1 MKGEVRNMVADLRVI
16 SHVGR
21 DLLASAA
28 LFKTEAAA
36 VWEYVAN
43 GLEYV
48 ERGTPPV
55 VSVAVNTKDR
65 TITVT
70 DNGRGMSDEDLQH
83 YFTMHGENR
92 DRRAGRPGRGKFG
105 TGKSAAFGIA
115 RRLRI
120 QTVHDGL
127 YNEVLLTRA
136 AIDQSDGTAIPIEWV
151 VSNRPT
157 DAPNGTTVTIDG
169 SLLDRIDAASIIQY
183 VERHLGAFPGAQVAV
198 NSHVCEYREPQV
210 ANAYTFTPSE
220 KQAAAIGQVTL
231 TIKVAQAP
239 LEPLQQGVTVTAGA
253 GNVVGIERAG
263 LERKEFGN
271 YLFGDVDVP
280 KLEEPCDIMPYD
292 PTRNLELNPNHP
304 VVRVLLGF
312 IGAKMEEVRGEL
324 VKREQDRRSSAQA
337 KALEQESAKIAELLN
352 KDFRDQELR
361 LREIQRAVRRASA
374 GPAPAS
380 GSGGSDGEGEQRF
393 AAGTQQPGTRASANG
408 SGGARPGAGNGGT
421 NLGGSAGTP
430 DPAGVDPLSATNKA
444 GKAKPAPAQ
453 GGFAVE
459 YRPLGVDEERSR
471 YDHESMTILINPD
484 HPVLAAALE
493 KGGVNDVAFRRL
505 SYEIAFS
512 EYAIAM
518 GYEKAIEDP
527 EMPADDLLYE
537 VRSTLNRIA
546 RAAANLY
553 R

>member
-1 MKGEVRNMVADLRVI
+1 MVADLRVT

-28 LFKTEAAA
+28 LFKTESAA

-43 GLEYV
+43 SLEYV
-48 ERGTPPV
+48 EKGTQPV
-55 VSVAVNTKDR
+55 VSVTVNAKDR
-65 TITVT
+65 SITVA

-83 YFTMHGENR
+83 YFTMHGENP

-120 QTVHDGL
+120 QTVRNGF
-127 YNEVLLTRA
+127 YNEVVLTRA
-136 AIDQSDGTAIPIEWV
+136 AIDHSDGTAIPIEWLV
-151 VSNRPT
+151 RNQPT
-157 DAPNGTTVTIDG
+157 DAPNGTTVTIDD
-169 SLLDRIDAASIIQY
+169 SLLNRIDAAPIIQY
-183 VERHLGAFPGAQVAV
+183 IERHLGSYRRAQVAV
-198 NSHVCEYREPQV
+198 NSHVCEYHEPQV
-210 ANAYTFTPSE
+210 AKVYTFTPSE
-220 KQAAAIGQVTL
+220 KQAAIIGQATL
-231 TIKVAQAP
+231 TVKVAQAP
-239 LEPLQQGVTVTAGA
+239 LEASHQGVTVTAGA

-271 YLFGDVDVP
+271 YLFGEVDVP
-280 KLEEPCDIMPYD
+280 KLEEPCEIMPYD
-292 PTRNLELNPNHP
+292 ATRNLELNPNHP

-324 VKREQDRRSSAQA
+324 VRREQERRSSAQA
-337 KALEQESAKIAELLN
+337 KALEQESARIADLLN
-352 KDFRDQELR
+352 KDFREQEMR
-361 LREIQRAVRRASA
+361 LREIQRAIRRTSS

-380 GSGGSDGEGEQRF
+380 GSGGSGGEGEQRY
-393 AAGTQQPGTRASANG
+393 AAGTDQPGTRASANNAEG
-408 SGGARPGAGNGGT
+408 DRGKAGAGSM
-421 NLGGSAGTP
+421 NLGGAAGTP
-430 DPAGVDPLSATNKA
+430 DPAGLDPLSATKNA
-444 GKAKPAPAQ
+444 GKAKPAPTQ

-459 YRPLGVDEERSR
+459 YRPLGADEERSR
-471 YDHESMTILINPD
+471 YDHESMTILINLD

-546 RAAANLY
+546 RASASLY